1 MYTSTLPHFTF
12 IVAGDRMGLYDG
24 NNQQPYDNHTPIS
37 SNWSSLSSS
46 STSSPNDNVLSRDSL
61 NDDAD
66 TSGTNKLGVVS
77 NSGTTNLQ
85 YGIFARRLRSG
96 CGLWMATFGI
106 PPLVSVF
113 HFLAHMC
120 ATASWTK
127 TGNVLA
133 AIALIFLSSHRLH
146 AIIGLCTKFK
156 QNWKQYN
163 TALKTIML
171 MWIFEHSAIFILEV
185 VLIFYYW
192 LDFLQ
197 RQHILM
203 FMSWALVVII
213 WLQNYFCV
221 LAAVYNKLSHQTAA
235 NASKF
240 VLTVGMNMW
249 CIFAPVVYF
258 VFWAV
263 VLELSDLDSDFE
275 QSHNHMRLGVTLST
289 TIWFPI
295 LISV

>member
-1 MYTSTLPHFTF
+1 
-12 IVAGDRMGLYDG
+12 
-24 NNQQPYDNHTPIS
+24 
-37 SNWSSLSSS
+37 
-46 STSSPNDNVLSRDSL
+46 
-61 NDDAD
+61 
-66 TSGTNKLGVVS
+66 
-77 NSGTTNLQ
+77 
-85 YGIFARRLRSG
+85 
-96 CGLWMATFGI
+96 
-106 PPLVSVF
+106 
-113 HFLAHMC
+113 
-120 ATASWTK
+120 
-127 TGNVLA
+127 
-133 AIALIFLSSHRLH
+133 
-146 AIIGLCTKFK
+146 
-156 QNWKQYN
+156 
-163 TALKTIML
+163 

-192 LDFLQ
+192 LDFLP
-197 RQHILM
+197 RQHVLM

-213 WLQNYFCV
+213 WLQNYYCV

-258 VFWAV
+258 VFCAV